1 MDIQGKLEN
10 YQKRYTQVET
20 YIKQLQEQLQKSQL
34 ELVALTGAIA
44 ALEDVQKDEQTP
56 QESTE
61 SD

>member
-1 MDIQGKLEN
+1 MDIQGKLQN
-10 YQKRYTQVET
+10 YQSRYTQVET

-44 ALEDVQKDEQTP
+44 ALEDVQKDEQTS